1 LSNDPSGS
9 SKGLLKP
16 PAGEIQSAH
25 CDAVEAMQSMVPIEA
40 LEKLCTSF
48 QRSARRWEVIVYPSI
63 VAFIAMMAGAFFF
76 IYTITSDM
84 RDLALQM
91 QPQVGYNLIKVA
103 DSVSLLSKSLDQM
116 SRDIELMRVKME
128 TMSADVSSIA
138 GQMAY
143 MKNLEVMNA
152 QMAQMNATMYGMN
165 AQADAMRW
173 NMQSM
178 NRSIG
183 KPMSMFNSFMPW

>member
-1 LSNDPSGS
+1 LSNDPSSS

-16 PAGEIQSAH
+16 PAVQNAH

-152 QMAQMNATMYGMN
+152 QMAQMNATMFGMN